1 MLFCFADLGPVFWQY
16 LGIFSA
22 ALAAILF
29 GLLLWRRR
37 ELRRYRAME
46 AADEMAQ
53 WGLSRLAKLLRA
65 YAVGNYFGA
74 DSVTRVTHQL
84 IDDIQSEGLGTMLR
98 SVGWKVAENVFAKD
112 QDDRKRLRKLLETS
126 GPRQE
131 TKEGSGE
138 RDEGRGNAE

>member
-1 MLFCFADLGPVFWQY
+1 MLLAIADPGPVFWQY
-16 LGIFSA
+16 TGIFCA
-22 ALAAILF
+22 VLAAILL

-98 SVGWKVAENVFAKD
+98 TVGWKVVENVFVKD
-112 QDDRKRLRKLLETS
+112 EDDRTRLSKLLAAGS
-126 GPRQE
+126 PGQE
-131 TKEGSGE
+131 TKKK
-138 RDEGRGNAE
+138 

>member
-1 MLFCFADLGPVFWQY
+1 MLFCFADLGPIFWQY
-16 LGIFSA
+16 TGIFSS

-53 WGLSRLAKLLRA
+53 WGLARLAKLLRA

-98 SVGWKVAENVFAKD
+98 SVGWKVIENVFVKD
-112 QDDRKRLRKLLETS
+112 EDDRKRMLKLLEAS
-126 GPRQE
+126 SPEQK
-131 TKEGSGE
+131 TKKSVP
-138 RDEGRGNAE
+138 DT

>member
-1 MLFCFADLGPVFWQY
+1 MGVCFADLGPVFWQY
-16 LGIFSA
+16 AGIFSA
-22 ALAAILF
+22 ALAALLL

-98 SVGWKVAENVFAKD
+98 NVGWKVVENVFVKD
-112 QDDRKRLRKLLETS
+112 QDDRRKLLKLLEA
-126 GPRQE
+126 G
-131 TKEGSGE
+131 GSGQE
-138 RDEGRGNAE
+138 AEKT

>member
-1 MLFCFADLGPVFWQY
+1 MLYSVVGLGPVVWQY
-16 LGIFSA
+16 AGIFFA
-22 ALAAILF
+22 GLTAILL

-98 SVGWKVAENVFAKD
+98 NVGWKVVENVFVKD
-112 QDDRKRLRKLLETS
+112 EDDRKRLVKLLET
-126 GPRQE
+126 GRPAEE
-131 TKEGSGE
+131 TKTK
-138 RDEGRGNAE
+138 

>member
-1 MLFCFADLGPVFWQY
+1 MLFCFAELGPVFWQY
-16 LGIFSA
+16 TGIFSA
-22 ALAAILF
+22 ALAAILL

-98 SVGWKVAENVFAKD
+98 NVGWKVAENVFAKD
-112 QDDRKRLRKLLETS
+112 QDDRKRLLKLLEVS
-126 GPRQE
+126 GPGQGTQTRG
-131 TKEGSGE
+131 EG
-138 RDEGRGNAE
+138 